1 MDGTTG
7 TETTL
12 RPVLY
17 VSPHPDDAVF
27 SAGGSIA
34 RDVAAGRRVLVMTVF
49 SDTGSGT
56 GRDVEDREAVTS
68 LGAELVALGFS
79 DAPLRHPR
87 YRRLRGLFEPLQ
99 EIDGELVD
107 RVADTLATHAAADA
121 EIIGPLGVGEHID
134 HQIAHAACK
143 ALGQR
148 FPVQFYED
156 VPYALCDYAVAR
168 RLARLGGGAG
178 HARAS
183 RTREL
188 WAWAQFWGERP
199 VLERYASRWPTPLRG
214 ASMALVQLGRWQPSG
229 AAPWREQRVTVDEYL
244 DAKMAAIAAYH
255 TQWPLFYASLAE
267 WRQAFLDYA
276 KTLGARAALER
287 RWHCDA
293 ASPLEREG
301 RE

>member
-1 MDGTTG
+1 MDGTNG
-7 TETTL
+7 TEATP

-34 RDVAAGRRVLVMTVF
+34 RDVAAGRRVRVVTVF
-49 SDTGSGT
+49 SDTGPGT
-56 GRDVEDREAVTS
+56 GREIEDRDAVSS
-68 LGAELVALGFS
+68 LGAELVVLGFS

-87 YRRLRGLFEPLQ
+87 HRRLRGLFEPLQ
-99 EIDGELVD
+99 ESDGGLVD
-107 RVADTLATHAAADA
+107 RVTDALAAHAAAET
-121 EIIGPLGVGEHID
+121 EIIGPLGVGEHVD
-134 HQIAHAACK
+134 HQIAHAACM
-143 ALGQR
+143 ALRGR

-178 HARAS
+178 YARAS

-188 WAWAQFWGERP
+188 WAWAQFWGEKP
-199 VLERYASRWPTPLRG
+199 VLERYASRWPVPLRG
-214 ASMALVQLGRWQPSG
+214 ASMALAQLDRWQPSG
-229 AAPWREQRVTVDEYL
+229 TAPWQEERVAVGDYL
-244 DAKMAAIAAYH
+244 DAKLAAIGAYC

-287 RWHCDA
+287 RWHCSA
-293 ASPLEREG
+293 ASP
-301 RE
+301 